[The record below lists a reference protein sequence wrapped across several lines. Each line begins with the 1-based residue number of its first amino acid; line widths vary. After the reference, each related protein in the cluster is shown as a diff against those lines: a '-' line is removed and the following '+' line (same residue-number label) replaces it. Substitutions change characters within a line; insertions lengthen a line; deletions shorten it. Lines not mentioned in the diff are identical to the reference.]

1 MAQNRR
7 IKRTKRS
14 VDAEPERFG
23 VVRENP
29 DDPTSRILEFS
40 IIEKDGSVTRVY
52 MQEPE
57 SDQDDKPTIITLG

>member
-1 MAQNRR
+1 MAENPR

-14 VDAEPERFG
+14 VDTEPEKFG

-40 IIEKDGSVTRVY
+40 IIEKDGSVTRIY
-52 MQEPE
+52 MRETE
-57 SDQDDKPTIITLG
+57 SEQDDKPTIITLG